1 MINTEEGSQAGLF
14 FCLHFHGSVWFR
26 FAGLFA
32 SFVPTV
38 VLLSAL
44 LKLRTSS

>member
-1 MINTEEGSQAGLF
+1 MINTEKVFHSGLF
-14 FCLHFHGSVWFR
+14 FCLHFHSSVWFR

-38 VLLSAL
+38 LLSAL
-44 LKLRTSS
+44 LKLRTSG